1 MNFNKEDD
9 GSWKF
14 LPILAFSLK
23 AWAASTERK
32 EWIFAPQ
39 CAALSLSLLTSDKK
53 LARQFLS
60 FPDLYD
66 SNHSDKTVFIYLF
79 NHTLDLNLPLK

>member
-23 AWAASTERK
+23 ARAASTERK
-32 EWIFAPQ
+32 EWIVAPQ

-66 SNHSDKTVFIYLF
+66 SNHLDKTVFIYLF